1 MTGLYNQVVMN
12 QHLLDNLD
20 QPLQEQATRALLVI
34 HIDNLLSIN
43 KKYGTAKG
51 DDTLRGLVPRLQT
64 IEYLRAFTSGRIGWS
79 QARSLMIISGAFGLF
94 NKRALIETGGYLTS
108 SGQFKKDTV
117 GEDMELVV
125 RLTREYLEKK
135 KEYRVTYV
143 SNAYCY
149 TELPSEAKT
158 LLKQRNRWQRGL
170 VDILSF
176 HRKIIFN
183 PRFKQIGM
191 LGAPYFFIFEF
202 LGPMLEAFGLVMLLV
217 ATLLG
222 LLNLE
227 ILLAM
232 FTVSIA
238 FGVVISLSSLFMS
251 EQDILMMS
259 KRDTAILILYAIVE
273 NFGYRQLISIH
284 RVKSTFS
291 ALKESGQWG
300 SQVRKGFAK

>member
-1 MTGLYNQVVMN
+1 MIFTSYSQLYSIKTPAIYETVFYQQKAKIDDLSSIKQALEAKVASLKTTIDQTSDRLLRCPLTGLYNQVVMN

-20 QPLQEQATRALLVI
+20 QPLQEKATRALLVI

-79 QARSLMIISGAFGLF
+79 QARSLMIISRAFGLF

-108 SGQFKKDTV
+108 SCQFKKDTV

-170 VDILSF
+170 VNILSF

-191 LGAPYFFIFEF
+191 LGAPYFLSSNF
-202 LGPMLEAFGLVMLLV
+202 LGLCLKPLV
-217 ATLLG
+217 
-222 LLNLE
+222 
-227 ILLAM
+227 
-232 FTVSIA
+232 
-238 FGVVISLSSLFMS
+238 
-251 EQDILMMS
+251 
-259 KRDTAILILYAIVE
+259 
-273 NFGYRQLISIH
+273 
-284 RVKSTFS
+284 
-291 ALKESGQWG
+291 
-300 SQVRKGFAK
+300 